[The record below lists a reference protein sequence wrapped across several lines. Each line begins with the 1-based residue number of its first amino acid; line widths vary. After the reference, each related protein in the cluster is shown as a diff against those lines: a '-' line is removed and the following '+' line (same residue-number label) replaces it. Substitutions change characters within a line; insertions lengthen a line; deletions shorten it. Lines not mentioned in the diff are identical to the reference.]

1 MTRSISSI
9 PGAVAL
15 AAAATLLATGADPG
29 AAAAET
35 RSSRTFEESFA
46 PSDGPFEALAV
57 DNVHGSI
64 EVRAHDRDTVE
75 MTVTETIIARTERA
89 AERARE
95 EVRLETSARD
105 GVVDLFVD
113 GPFRD
118 SRDRERWS
126 DRRDP
131 GYRVVYDFVLR
142 VPRQL
147 DVDLRTVTDGEID
160 VVGVEGS
167 FQLRNV
173 NGGVR
178 LLESAGAGTLKTVNG
193 GIVASFLIAP
203 RDEIEAHTING
214 DIELAF
220 PRDLAADVQFKSM
233 NGEMRVAA
241 REHGGWELTAVP
253 PQVRV
258 EDRHDGTRYRLD
270 RWSTWRIGAGGPT
283 LRLETLNGDVI
294 LTAAD

>member
-15 AAAATLLATGADPG
+15 AAAATLLAADPG

-46 PSDGPFEALAV
+46 PSDGPFEALVV

-75 MTVTETIIARTERA
+75 MSVTETIIARTERA

-95 EVRLETSARD
+95 EVRLETSGRD

-142 VPRQL
+142 VPRRL
-147 DVDLRTVTDGEID
+147 DIDLRTVTDGEID
-160 VVGVEGS
+160 VAGVEGS
-167 FQLRNV
+167 FHLRNV

-178 LLESAGAGTLKTVNG
+178 LLESAGAGTLETVNG
-193 GIVASFLIAP
+193 GIVASFLVAP

-220 PRDLAADVQFKSM
+220 PPDLAADVQFKSM

-241 REHGGWELTAVP
+241 RERGGWDLTAVP

-294 LTAAD
+294 LTATD